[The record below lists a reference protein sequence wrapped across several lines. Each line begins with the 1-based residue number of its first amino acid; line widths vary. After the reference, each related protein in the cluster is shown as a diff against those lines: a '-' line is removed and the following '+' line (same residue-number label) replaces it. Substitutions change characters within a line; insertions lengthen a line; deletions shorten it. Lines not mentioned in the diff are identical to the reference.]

1 MTAVSGKSTGA
12 VNRRTAWKILL
23 TVVGLGGAMSGVLW
37 ASLGEGAEYY
47 KHVDE
52 ARSSQDRT
60 FSASGC
66 ACTATWS
73 TERSSTRPGRSTT
86 ISPGKQGAA
95 RARHHERRFPRH
107 PARSVQARRRGHR
120 GWRAGNDGML
130 RSDRIET
137 KCPSKYET
145 QAGKP

>member
-1 MTAVSGKSTGA
+1 MMVVSGQSAGA
-12 VNRRTAWKILL
+12 GSRRTAWKILL
-23 TVVGLGGAMSGVLW
+23 TVLVSASAVSGLLW

-52 ARSSQDRT
+52 ALSSQSRL
-60 FSASGC
+60 SGKRLRVHGNVVEGTLVHQ
-66 ACTATWS
+66 AGTLDYHFALESKAPREHATMNVDFHGIPPDLFK
-73 TERSSTRPGRSTT
+73 PGAEV
-86 ISPGKQGAA
+86 IAA
-95 RARHHERRFPRH
+95 G
-107 PARSVQARRRGHR
+107 VLGH
-120 GWRAGNDGML
+120 DGTL